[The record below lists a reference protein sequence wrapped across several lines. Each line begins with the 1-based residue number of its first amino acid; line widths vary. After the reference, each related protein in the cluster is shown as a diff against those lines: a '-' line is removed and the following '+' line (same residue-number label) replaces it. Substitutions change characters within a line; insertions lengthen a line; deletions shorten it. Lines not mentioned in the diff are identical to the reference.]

1 MSVFDQA
8 KRCITSALISSL
20 FPGGEWRSDGDYWV
34 ASPLRQ
40 DSDSRDS
47 FHFTEKDGVWL
58 YKDFVNG
65 EGGDVIDLLAKTSGK
80 TPKEAAT
87 EIIKKAGQTPEEGYP
102 EPKTKKKKAPEW
114 IPAPADAVPEC
125 PGAKTAPDLKIA
137 YRLADGRVAFYVF
150 RWDAGTLE
158 KEKTIRPVHLTAE
171 GWKHGIPDAI
181 KSARPLL
188 GLPKIIASEGKPIL
202 IVEGEKKAVAALT
215 HLDGWVVTAWHGGAS
230 STAKTDWSPL
240 TQAAAEGRV
249 VIWPDADEPGLKA
262 AAGIA
267 KRLPGAAILDIQG
280 RAQGWDIADAVAEG
294 IDPAAFLESCP
305 RLLKTPET
313 ENADAET
320 SQFFRC
326 LGYDAERYWFLREGK
341 RIPQTIGLGQFNAS
355 RIQELA
361 PLAWWSVKGMVGD
374 QGGIKVAI
382 AQDYLNMIQFNVGR
396 YAPDR
401 LRGAGVWRDGDEIII
416 NDGRRIVTRE
426 GQAVA
431 YADFKSPFF
440 YLSSDAIFGDLIGDA
455 ATDQEGRDLMELFQ
469 VQGWM
474 KKTHALAA
482 MGWALI
488 ATFGGALSWR
498 PHIWIS
504 GKRGT
509 GKTWIIEH
517 LIDQLLGPFGYL
529 GTGKTSEAVIRRSLK
544 TDARPV
550 RLDEM
555 EPKDRKS
562 IESIASKLELE
573 RNASSD
579 ASAFMDVCAPDG
591 GVMQFRIR
599 SAFCNASVRIPNMDA
614 AIESRFIRT
623 ELRYM
628 VPEAMAEKKKRSAEL
643 MRRCM
648 KEPGRFR
655 RRIFRA
661 LPQIIDNID
670 WLRDS
675 DALDGIGDQRQVDQW
690 APIIAAVWA
699 VMHEGPME
707 CAEGAHFV
715 AEWGDELTTY
725 QDDLIEDE
733 DRVIELILSATVE
746 NDQKKRRTVAE
757 LLDKASGFADADAEE
772 LLERNGLRW
781 YRQKDGVEV
790 LAVACNSEAIK
801 KMMSD
806 STYSTGYDSQIRRH
820 GLCLTGAETVPVRM
834 AGKSTRARLI
844 AWKEFKDMY
853 MKGEEG

>member
-1 MSVFDQA
+1 LSVFDQA
-8 KRCITSALISSL
+8 KRCITSALIEST
-20 FPGGEWRSDGDYWV
+20 FPGGEWRGDTYWCR
-34 ASPLRQ
+34 SPLRA
-40 DSDSRDS
+40 DSKIGS
-47 FHFTEKDGVWL
+47 FNITPDGLYYDHATKDGG
-58 YKDFVNG
+58 DF
-65 EGGDVIDLLAKTSGK
+65 IDLLAKSTGK
-80 TPKEAAT
+80 SAKEAA
-87 EIIKKAGQTPEEGYP
+87 EDIVRQAGQTPEEGDRKP
-102 EPKTKKKKAPEW
+102 RAAKKAKPAAV
-114 IPAPADAVPEC
+114 IPIPDEARASLNAEIVSSWAREHHGEKAGGWKYYTADGGWCFAVVRYNKTDGSKDVIPYFYGNDGRWHEGQAYASGRPLYNLPAIVNA
-125 PGAKTAPDLKIA
+125 APDT
-137 YRLADGRVAFYVF
+137 RF
-150 RWDAGTLE
+150 
-158 KEKTIRPVHLTAE
+158 
-171 GWKHGIPDAI
+171 
-181 KSARPLL
+181 
-188 GLPKIIASEGKPIL
+188 L
-202 IVEGEKKAVAALT
+202 IVEGEKCASVEAP
-215 HLDGWVVTAWHGGAS
+215 GFVVTTWSAGAAS
-230 STAKTDWSPL
+230 ASKTDWSPL
-240 TQAAAEGRV
+240 TVFAAEGRV
-249 VIWPDADEPGLKA
+249 IIWPDFDEPGLKA

-267 KRLPGAAILDIQG
+267 KRLPGAIILDIQN

-294 IDPAAFLESCP
+294 IDPAAFIKDCP
-305 RLLKTPET
+305 RLESPPET

-382 AQDYLNMIQFNVGR
+382 AQDYLNGIQFNVGR

-401 LRGAGVWRDGDEIII
+401 LRGAGVWRDGEEIII

-440 YLSSDAIFGDLIGDA
+440 YLSSDAIFGDLVGDA

-562 IESIASKLELE
+562 IDSIASKLDLE
-573 RNASSD
+573 RNSSSD

-628 VPEAMAEKKKRSAEL
+628 VPEAMGEKKKRSAEL

-661 LPQIIDNID
+661 LPQILDNID
-670 WLRDS
+670 FLRDS
-675 DALDGIGDQRQVDQW
+675 DALDGVGDQRQVDQW

-699 VMHEGPME
+699 VTDEGPIE
-707 CAEGAHFV
+707 SAAGARFV
-715 AEWGDELTTY
+715 AECGDELTTY
-725 QDDLIEDE
+725 QDELIEDE

-746 NDQKKRRTVAE
+746 SDKKQRRTVAE
-757 LLDKASGFADADAEE
+757 LLDKAAGLADTEAAE

-781 YRQKDGVEV
+781 FRQKDGVEV
-790 LAVACNSEAIK
+790 LAIACNSEAIK

-806 STYSTGYDSQIRRH
+806 STYSTGYDAQIRRH
-820 GLCLTGAETVPVRM
+820 ALCMTVQDTTTVRM
-834 AGKSTRARLI
+834 AGKSTRARLLN
-844 AWKEFKDMY
+844 WKEFREMY